1 MEENLGGSIVLA
13 LTVCLENTYST
24 IFRDNFLNSFLFIAK
39 LFDKDLYAYSTNQEK
54 HTRNNCRQKY
64 EERWSRVLFSK
75 KWVAVNGLMTDQ
87 LECC

>member
-39 LFDKDLYAYSTNQEK
+39 LFDKDVYAYSTNQEK

-64 EERWSRVLFSK
+64 EER
-75 KWVAVNGLMTDQ
+75 
-87 LECC
+87 